1 MRFFIVFLAISGAF
15 IFGVSTGL
23 YKHFPFNLIVDTKNL
38 ISSNTKTGNIT
49 KFSMCDIPI
58 SKYVKKDSHA
68 FIGHAYG
75 SEKNNKDDGYISKN
89 ALNFIQNNKFNL
101 KTIVFTGDVFGIP
114 SIDKW
119 NKLKFDIGSEI
130 DILVA
135 PGNHDIKRPDS
146 RDIFLLSRF
155 GEKIYPSIKYI
166 NKTPLILEN
175 SIDSNW
181 KTLASTIDIANN
193 LKSESIIIARHNP
206 PTIDLSSVTNSESGA
221 SSNLETVEELVK
233 KFNED
238 KKFYWLIGDGGKSPY
253 LPRLSC
259 YNFKNH
265 TFIINGLGSISGD
278 SIVIYNEK
286 RFYEYKI
293 EF

>member
-1 MRFFIVFLAISGAF
+1 MRFFIIFLALSGAF

-23 YKHFPFNLIVDTKNL
+23 YKHFPFNLIMDTKRL
-38 ISSNTKTGNIT
+38 ISSNTKTGNII
-49 KFSMCDIPI
+49 KFSKCNIPT
-58 SKYVKKDSHA
+58 STYVKKDSHA

-75 SEKNNKDDGYISKN
+75 SAKNSNDDGYISKN
-89 ALNFIQNNKFNL
+89 ALNFIQNNKLNL

-114 SIDKW
+114 SINKW

-135 PGNHDIKRPDS
+135 PGNHDIGGLPS
-146 RDIFLLSRF
+146 RDIFLLSEF
-155 GEKIYPSIKYI
+155 GKQIYPSIQYI

-181 KTLASTIDIANN
+181 ETLASTIDIANN

-206 PTIDLSSVTNSESGA
+206 PIIDLSSFTNSESGA

-238 KKFYWLIGDGGKSPY
+238 KKFYWLIGDGGKWPH

-259 YNFKNH
+259 HNFKNH
-265 TFIINGLGSISGD
+265 TFIINGLGDLSGD
-278 SIVIYNEK
+278 SIVIYDEK
-286 RFYEYKI
+286 KFYEYKI
-293 EF
+293 